1 MANTLATNHLA
12 TPIFFR
18 YDMATGIAGGP
29 DCNMP

>member
-1 MANTLATNHLA
+1 MGNTLATNHLA

-18 YDMATGIAGGP
+18 YDMATGIAGGQ